1 MRSAKMGKVSR
12 RGVAA
17 GRAEGKSL
25 CARLAPSSG
34 AQARMVSRGAN
45 GVLEWTSM
53 SVASGSEARGTKSWK
68 EEG

>member
-1 MRSAKMGKVSR
+1 MRKVSR

-34 AQARMVSRGAN
+34 AQGSNVSRGAS
-45 GVLEWTSM
+45 GVLEWTSE
-53 SVASGSEARGTKSWK
+53 SVSSGSEAPGTKSWK

>member
-1 MRSAKMGKVSR
+1 MRKVSR

-25 CARLAPSSG
+25 CARLAPWSG
-34 AQARMVSRGAN
+34 ARARTISRGAS

-53 SVASGSEARGTKSWK
+53 SVSSGSEARGTKSWI
-68 EEG
+68 EEA